1 MQTSFHFL
9 MTMTMRSRARTAA
22 ALAEEAGA
30 VNDLHLSA
38 AQQALSNRR
47 QPLASVSQFRSFTA
61 QNPTAQNPTASV
73 TPRRDAASQSLCGSA
88 DLGHHES
95 ISGDWFPYHRDST
108 LEHHEPGRFQ
118 WIGPEDGPGDDPDN
132 PGDNNNNNNNN
143 NNNDKFLDATE
154 ELDPSLAVFHNLAVA
169 VNCLSRSSCRTNN
182 SSSSRAKV
190 REPDTFDG
198 TDPKKLRTFLVQ
210 CELCFQ
216 NRAKAF
222 RLDRAKVTFAQS
234 YLKGMTLEWFEP
246 DLLNSSDPA
255 DRPRWMDSW
264 VHFVTEL
271 QSAFGPHNPITD
283 AEHQPKHLRMK
294 DAHRITRYIVD
305 FNRLASQV
313 QDYRDGTLCCLFYS
327 GLPDCLKDK
336 IAQVGKPLTL
346 HGLRA
351 LCQEID
357 ACYWERKD
365 KISRTTKTQPT
376 SSPTKSSNS
385 SQEKSKNGNP
395 PSSANSSGSSKAT
408 SNQSSSGSRPDF
420 TNKLGKDGK
429 LTADEHKQCLD
440 NNLCMFCRGTGHFMD
455 NCPKKSKKAKAH
467 AAAIAAE
474 SGKMDSNSGA
484 NSKSKKE

>member
-1 MQTSFHFL
+1 
-9 MTMTMRSRARTAA
+9 MTMTTRSRARTAA

-30 VNDLHLSA
+30 VDDLHLSA

-47 QPLASVSQFRSFTA
+47 QPPASVSQFRSFTA
-61 QNPTAQNPTASV
+61 RNPTASV
-73 TPRRDAASQSLCGSA
+73 TPCQDAASQSLHGSA

-95 ISGDWFPYHRDST
+95 VSGDRFPYHRDPT
-108 LEHHEPGRFQ
+108 PERREPGRFQ
-118 WIGPEDGPGDDPDN
+118 WFGPEDGPGDDLDD
-132 PGDNNNNNNNN
+132 PGDDNNN
-143 NNNDKFLDATE
+143 DDDDEFLNATE

-169 VNCLSRSSCRTNN
+169 VNRLSRSSCRTND

-198 TDPKKLRTFLVQ
+198 TDPKKLQTFLVQ

-216 NRAKAF
+216 DRAKAF
-222 RLDRAKVTFAQS
+222 RLDRAKVTFTQS

-246 DLLNSSDPA
+246 DLLNSGDPA

-271 QSAFGPHNPITD
+271 QSTFGPHDPIAD
-283 AEHQPKHLRMK
+283 AEHQLEHLWMK
-294 DAHRITRYIVD
+294 DAHRVTRYIVD

-313 QDYRDGTLCCLFYS
+313 QDYGDGALRRLFYS
-327 GLPDCLKDK
+327 GLPDRLKDE
-336 IAQVGKPLTL
+336 IARVGKPLTL

-357 ACYWERKD
+357 ARYWERKD
-365 KISRTTKTQPT
+365 EISRMTKTQST
-376 SSPTKSSNS
+376 SSPTKPSNSGGNSSNS
-385 SQEKSKNGNP
+385 GQEKSKAGN
-395 PSSANSSGSSKAT
+395 SSSSVSGSSKTT
-408 SNQSSSGSRPDF
+408 SNQSTSGSRPDL

-429 LTADEHKQCLD
+429 LTADECKRRLD
-440 NNLCMFCRGTGHFMD
+440 NNLCMFCGGTGHFAD
-455 NCPKKSKKAKAH
+455 NCPKKTKKAKAR

-474 SGKMDSNSGA
+474 SSKTDSNSGA
-484 NSKSKKE
+484 NSESKKE